1 MTPNNSPGR
10 RQFPLGNAVAAAGIV
25 AGIAAVT
32 PWLHN
37 TAWPALGLG
46 AVAQAA
52 AVPALTLAMATA
64 LWAARRAWRKRRD
77 AAAALLGAT
86 RHMPRAQAVQEVRD
100 VAPYLQVMSE
110 QLEGALK
117 DSEQGM
123 LKVIEQIRAVHKV
136 SDAQFDRIH
145 ASEANGVELTTVMK
159 EKVMVDAQLG
169 AILEMFVHEQE
180 ADVKANLERMRRL
193 QEIKALSPMVDV
205 ISAVAQQTNYL
216 SINAAIE
223 AARAGSAGR
232 GFAVV
237 AAEIRHLSAR
247 TAAVAVEIRSRI
259 SAATQGVDDELA
271 GATAASA
278 KQSTSSTMR
287 QVLGDIARMQERFSA
302 STQQLQAVIDD
313 VKQGHEELVAHL
325 SEALGEIQF
334 QDVMRQRIEHVQQ
347 ALRDLDAHLLQMA
360 GQLLDQPWD
369 PDSMVT
375 LRERLQAQMDRY
387 VMHSQRETH
396 AAVVGHAPVTQAERP
411 AIELF

>member
-1 MTPNNSPGR
+1 MTTPNSTGR
-10 RQFPLGNAVAAAGIV
+10 RRLPLDNVAAAAAIV
-25 AGIAAVT
+25 TGIAVAT
-32 PWLHN
+32 PWLN
-37 TAWPALGLG
+37 SLAWPALGLS
-46 AVAQAA
+46 AVAQGA
-52 AVPALTLAMATA
+52 AVSALTLAMATA

-77 AAAALLGAT
+77 ATAQLLGAT

-100 VAPYLQVMSE
+100 VAPYLQVMSD

-123 LKVIEQIRAVHKV
+123 LKVIEQIGAVHKV

-145 ASEANGVELTTVMK
+145 ASEANGEELTSVMR
-159 EKVMVDAQLG
+159 EKVLVDAQLG
-169 AILEMFVHEQE
+169 SILEMFVHQQE

-205 ISAVAQQTNYL
+205 ISTVARQTNYL

-237 AAEIRHLSAR
+237 AAEIRQLSTR

-259 SAATQGVDDELA
+259 SAATDGVDDELA

-278 KQSTSSTMR
+278 KQSTSATMR
-287 QVLGDIARMQERFSA
+287 QVLSDIARMQERFSA
-302 STQQLQAVIDD
+302 STQQLQSVIDD
-313 VKQGHEELVAHL
+313 VKQGHAELVTHL

-334 QDVMRQRIEHVQQ
+334 QDVMRQRVEHVQQ
-347 ALRDLDAHLLQMA
+347 ALRELDAHLRQMA

-369 PDSMVT
+369 PDTMVT
-375 LRERLQAQMDRY
+375 LRERLQAQMDTY
-387 VMHSQRETH
+387 VMHSQRATH
-396 AAVVGHAPVTQAERP
+396 AAVTGQVQGLQAERP

>member
-396 AAVVGHAPVTQAERP
+396 AAVVGQAPVTQAERP